1 MCIKLNC
8 QSFETN
14 ATILNAQLYL
24 EYFMQKNLDNCRV
37 KCYKKLKTNLCLV
50 YCTLAIW
57 RTMADSGRLPQKY
70 YFIKKVYII
79 CHDKMEGLIIQ
90 GNLGT
95 HLALK
100 CDLVKLTLRSR
111 HAHTQWKVESTL
123 GLRGS

>member
-1 MCIKLNC
+1 
-8 QSFETN
+8 
-14 ATILNAQLYL
+14 
-24 EYFMQKNLDNCRV
+24 
-37 KCYKKLKTNLCLV
+37 
-50 YCTLAIW
+50 
-57 RTMADSGRLPQKY
+57 MADSGRLPQKY

-111 HAHTQWKVESTL
+111 HAHTHWKVESTL
-123 GLRGS
+123 GQLMSRSICAALMTHSDSKSVLKIN